1 MNHKTRIFNLALQEL
16 FLQKRI
22 SDADTDTSTE
32 AHTLRVQWD
41 FMYPIALSELNL
53 TSTSRKIPLELVA
66 ELPNS
71 NWRYAYRYPNNAA
84 LVRRIVT
91 CNVRDDKY
99 DEVDMSRELFD
110 YNGDVISV
118 IMTNEPDAIAEIV
131 RTDVP
136 ADTLTP
142 EASKYIASRLAQE
155 SIPLAVGQNSDSVQ
169 KSVEK
174 NLVKNLIN
182 AQRRDQLET
191 KVYEP
196 EWQQSGFVRA
206 RMS

>member
-1 MNHKTRIFNLALQEL
+1 MNNKTRIFNLALQEL
-16 FLQKRI
+16 FLQKII
-22 SDADTDTSTE
+22 SDAETDTSTE
-32 AHTLRVQWD
+32 AHILRVQWD

-66 ELPNS
+66 KTPNS

-99 DEVDMSRELFD
+99 DEIDMSRELFE

-118 IMTNEPDAIAEIV
+118 LMTNEPDAVAEII

-142 EASKYIASRLAQE
+142 EASKYIGTRLAQE
-155 SIPLAVGQNSDSVQ
+155 SVPLSVGENSKSVQ
-169 KSVEK
+169 ASIEK

-182 AQRRDQLET
+182 AQRRDSLET
-191 KVYEP
+191 KVYQP
-196 EWQQSGFVRA
+196 EWQQSGFVKA